1 MKKKLLVALALA
13 AVVLGGCG
21 NSGEKSKYDV
31 TTESAEELQDTE
43 KSKEALAETEY
54 IDGFERADYDKFNS
68 YAYENGLEYTPIYIE
83 GKVLNQTK
91 IDGDSDLSTIH
102 LVVEQ
107 QDGNRWVASLI
118 SDSEIYGIENKS
130 VRIFGEYTGFSDVFN
145 LPAMAVG
152 SQIEADYNKAR
163 IEEEKN
169 GEYIEIWNFYD
180 DCLKEELENSNDI
193 DDSEGEIQ
201 DDFLPTIGQSNALKS
216 AKEYLDIMAFSYTGL
231 IHQLEE
237 GDGYTHE
244 EAVYAA
250 DNCGTDWNEQA
261 AKSAK
266 EYLDIM
272 PFSREELIE
281 QLVNGDGFTH
291 EQAVYGVEQNGY

>member
-13 AVVLGGCG
+13 AVVLVGCG

-145 LPAMAVG
+145 LLAMAVG

-163 IEEEKN
+163 IEKEKN

-180 DCLKEELENSNDI
+180 DCLKEELENSNNI

-201 DDFLPTIGQSNALKS
+201 DDFLPAVGQSNALKS

-250 DNCGTDWNEQA
+250 DNCGADWNEQA

-281 QLVNGDGFTH
+281 QLVNGEGFTH
-291 EQAVYGVEQNGY
+291 EQAVYGV